1 MRALVYLKWGVVSLL
16 GCWSVFTLAE
26 NQTQVDGTFASLVV
40 KGTLVESAC
49 TLDMVSEDQTVSIEG
64 IARHALSRFA
74 EEAAPVA
81 FHLWLR
87 DCGRWGGGAR
97 DATHGNNLTWVP
109 GQQTV
114 SITFSSEQQQ
124 RGLVV
129 VKGQARGL
137 ALRLEDE
144 QHRQLRPGVRSL
156 AQILTPGDNRLTFYV
171 IPQRTAERLIPGAF
185 YAVVNFQL
193 NYD

>member
-1 MRALVYLKWGVVSLL
+1 MRALVYLPWGVVSLL
-16 GCWSVFTLAE
+16 GIWSLFTLAE
-26 NQTQVDGTFASLVV
+26 NQSHVEGTFASLVV

-49 TLDMVSEDQTVSIEG
+49 TLDMVSEDQTVSMEG
-64 IARHALSRFA
+64 IARDALSQFA
-74 EEAAPVA
+74 GEAASVA

-87 DCGRWGGGAR
+87 DCGRWGGGTR
-97 DATHGNNLTWVP
+97 DVTHGNNLTWAQ

-124 RGLVV
+124 GGLIA

-144 QHRQLRPGVRSL
+144 QHRQLRPGVRSQ

-171 IPQRTAERLIPGAF
+171 IPQRTADPLTAGAF
-185 YAVVNFQL
+185 YAAVNFQL